1 MNHNKRTQLDA
12 VLSEAWEQYAKVMYV
27 QSLGSCIRRVCNQM
41 QHPDHSIL
49 DKLDG
54 SVACQYLEQ
63 HYVKENK

>member
-12 VLSEAWEQYAKVMYV
+12 ILSEAWEQYAKVMYV
-27 QSLGSCIRRVCNQM
+27 QTLGSCIRRVCKQM

-54 SVACQYLEQ
+54 SVAVQYLEQ
-63 HYVKENK
+63 HYVKE